1 MNLFVLPFGTALAI
15 YTFWVLLHNEARALF
30 VAVDTLVTHR
40 SCTPRRRRPGFDANV
55 AAALSY
61 LVGFVTGIIFLL
73 VEKENSFV
81 RFHAMQST
89 LVFAGIVA
97 IDVLLQIVPDSR
109 RPRRDLRRSRLS
121 AILWLLLMFKAYQ
134 GEEFKLPWSARSP
147 RNADLM
153 ANADMREPEMVN

>member
-1 MNLFVLPFGTALAI
+1 MPAPHTQTTSTGL
-15 YTFWVLLHNEARALF
+15 
-30 VAVDTLVTHR
+30 
-40 SCTPRRRRPGFDANV
+40 DANV

-73 VEKENSFV
+73 VEKDNRFV

-97 IDVLLQIVPDSR
+97 LDILLQIVPILGALVVVFVVI
-109 RPRRDLRRSRLS
+109 PLS

-134 GEEFKLPWSARSP
+134 GEEYKLPLVGQMA
-147 RNADLM
+147 AD
-153 ANADMREPEMVN
+153 RI